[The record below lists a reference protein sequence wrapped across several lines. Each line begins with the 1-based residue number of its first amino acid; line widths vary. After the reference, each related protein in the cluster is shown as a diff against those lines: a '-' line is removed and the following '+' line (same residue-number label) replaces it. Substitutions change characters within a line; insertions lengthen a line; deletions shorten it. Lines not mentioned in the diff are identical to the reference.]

1 MKTAIF
7 PGSFDP
13 FTRGHEAVVKE
24 ALGLFDRV
32 VVAIGDNCRK
42 QALLALDDRKRLID
56 DLYAADE
63 RVECVAYDTLTGELA
78 RLKGATAIVR
88 GVRNT
93 VDFEYERTMAQ
104 INRRIFP
111 DIATV
116 VLFTPPELTAPRITC
131 PTADKCA
138 TGENPLFRAYGVAPP
153 CIVDLYSYI
162 CRR

>member
-24 ALGLFDRV
+24 ALELFDKV
-32 VVAIGDNCRK
+32 VIAIGDNCRK
-42 QALLALDDRKRLID
+42 QTLLTPESRKQLIC
-56 DLYAADE
+56 DLYARNP
-63 RVECVAYDTLTGELA
+63 RVECVAYNTLTGELA
-78 RLKGATAIVR
+78 RTTGAVAIVR

-116 VLFTPPELTAPRITC
+116 VLFTPPDLTDIASSTVRELLAFGHDVSDMMPAEVRIE
-131 PTADKCA
+131 D
-138 TGENPLFRAYGVAPP
+138 
-153 CIVDLYSYI
+153 YI
-162 CRR
+162 AQQ

>member
-1 MKTAIF
+1 MRTAIF

-13 FTRGHEAVVKE
+13 FTRGHEAVVTE
-24 ALGLFDRV
+24 ALSLFDKV

-42 QALLALDDRKRLID
+42 RSLLALDDRKRLIC
-56 DLYAADE
+56 DLYARNE

-78 RLKGATAIVR
+78 RKTGAVAMVR

-111 DIATV
+111 EIATV
-116 VLFTPPELTAPRITC
+116 VLFTPPELADIASSTVRELLAFGRDVSDMMPEGIRIEEYLPVPR
-131 PTADKCA
+131 
-138 TGENPLFRAYGVAPP
+138 
-153 CIVDLYSYI
+153 
-162 CRR
+162 

>member
-78 RLKGATAIVR
+78 RLKGAAAIVR

-116 VLFTPPELTAPRITC
+116 VLFTPPELTDIASSTVRELLAFGRDVSDMMPEGIRIEDYM
-131 PTADKCA
+131 PH
-138 TGENPLFRAYGVAPP
+138 
-153 CIVDLYSYI
+153 
-162 CRR
+162 RR

>member
-1 MKTAIF
+1 MERIAIF

-56 DLYAADE
+56 DLYADDD

-78 RLKGATAIVR
+78 RLKGAAAIVR

-93 VDFEYERTMAQ
+93 VDFEYERTMEAA
-104 INRRIFP
+104 NRRLFGELT
-111 DIATV
+111 TV
-116 VLFTPPELTAPRITC
+116 VLFTPAEVADIASSTVRELLAFGRAVDEFMPRGIRI
-131 PTADKCA
+131 
-138 TGENPLFRAYGVAPP
+138 ENYL
-153 CIVDLYSYI
+153 
-162 CRR
+162 

>member
-24 ALGLFDRV
+24 ALDLFDKV
-32 VVAIGDNCRK
+32 VIAIGDNCRK
-42 QALLALDDRKRLID
+42 RPLLTLGDRKRLIG
-56 DLYAADE
+56 DLYAAND

-78 RLKGATAIVR
+78 RSAGAVAIVR

-111 DIATV
+111 DITTV
-116 VLFTPPELTAPRITC
+116 VLFTPPELTDIASSTVRELLAFGRDVSDMMPEGIRLEEYL
-131 PTADKCA
+131 PD
-138 TGENPLFRAYGVAPP
+138 
-153 CIVDLYSYI
+153 
-162 CRR
+162 RR

>member
-78 RLKGATAIVR
+78 RLKGAAAIVR

-93 VDFEYERTMAQ
+93 VDFEYENADLYASRKLYPEMTAVYLPAEQ
-104 INRRIFP
+104 DSIHVSSTLVKNC
-111 DIATV
+111 IAFGKDFSQYV
-116 VLFTPPELTAPRITC
+116 PAEI
-131 PTADKCA
+131 
-138 TGENPLFRAYGVAPP
+138 Y
-153 CIVDLYSYI
+153 VDLCDI
-162 CRR
+162 LEKKNV